1 VAIAPLFAQ
10 QSEKSGLKG
19 TSLLRAPAG
28 PIKLM
33 GKGTSGKGKVWSDA
47 AMLLIG

>member
-33 GKGTSGKGKVWSDA
+33 GKGTNGKGKVWSDA
-47 AMLLIG
+47 AML